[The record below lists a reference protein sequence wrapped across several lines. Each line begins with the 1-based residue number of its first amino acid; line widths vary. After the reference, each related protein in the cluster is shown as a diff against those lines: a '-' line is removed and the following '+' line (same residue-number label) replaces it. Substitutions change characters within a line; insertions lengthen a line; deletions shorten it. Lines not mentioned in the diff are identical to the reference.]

1 MHATYQHLSTSD
13 LDVAL
18 AKAKGLPTPETQTDI
33 KAKICHRCGFSNPAY
48 QRYCGKCGSPL
59 DIATALSEI
68 KVEKG
73 AIASA
78 VDPEYLAG
86 LVDALVEEKL
96 KRKKK
101 GNK

>member
-1 MHATYQHLSTSD
+1 MHAIYQHLSSSD

-18 AKAKGLPTPETQTDI
+18 ARAKGIKVAEAENDI
-33 KAKICHRCGFSNPAY
+33 KAKQCHRCGFSNPAY
-48 QRYCGKCGSPL
+48 QKYCGRCGSPL
-59 DIATALSEI
+59 DVQTALEEM

-96 KRKKK
+96 RKKK
-101 GNK
+101 GKD